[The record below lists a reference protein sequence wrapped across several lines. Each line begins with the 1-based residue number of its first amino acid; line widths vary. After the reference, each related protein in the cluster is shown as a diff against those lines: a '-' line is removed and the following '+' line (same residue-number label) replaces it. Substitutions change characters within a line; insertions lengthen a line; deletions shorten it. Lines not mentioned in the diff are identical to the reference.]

1 MKQISVFNIIKLVLL
16 STVLFINLQQ
26 AFAADAVKEVRI
38 AAVAYGKDGKT
49 GFNGSAGV
57 VDTEGWLRAELQ
69 KQNIKLTWVAIPPQS
84 VATTINEDFAN
95 HSIDFA
101 DYGDLP
107 SVILNANGIDTR
119 LIVPGGRG
127 NNVYLVVPPGS
138 TAKSILDL
146 KGKRIAIHRGRPWE
160 VSFGRLLAANGLKI
174 TDFKVSN
181 LNPVAGA
188 AALVAGNVDAFV
200 TLSDAYTLEDKH
212 LGKIIWSTKQAG
224 QDWKMR
230 AEVWGTK
237 SFIDQHPEVTQI
249 IATAFVK
256 AAYWTSQDAN
266 RETYINTASLSG
278 QPADVL
284 RREFSQDTVTWKAR
298 WSPLFDDFVSNHYR
312 VVAAYSKQNG
322 LIRTDVDVDKL
333 FDRRFVDSALKSL
346 SLESYWVSKDAGKD
360 VAKDASKLAPKT

>member
-1 MKQISVFNIIKLVLL
+1 MKRVKLFDLIGLALL
-16 STVLFINLQQ
+16 SALFLINLQH
-26 AFAADAVKEVRI
+26 AVAADAPKEVRI
-38 AAVAYGKDGKT
+38 AAVAYSKDGKT
-49 GFNGSAGV
+49 GFNGTAGV
-57 VDTEGWLRAELQ
+57 VDSEGWLRTELQ
-69 KQNIKLTWVAIPPQS
+69 KQNIKLTWVPIPPQS

-146 KGKRIAIHRGRPWE
+146 KGKRIALHRGRPWE
-160 VSFGRLLAANGLKI
+160 VSFERLLAANGLKI

-200 TLSDAYTLEDKH
+200 TLYDAFTLEDKH
-212 LGKIIWSTKQAG
+212 LGKIIWSTKLPG

-230 AEVWGTK
+230 AELWGAK
-237 SFIDQHPEVTQI
+237 PYIDQHPEITQI

-266 RETYINTASLSG
+266 KEEFIKTASLNG
-278 QPADVL
+278 IPEDVL
-284 RREFSQDTVTWKAR
+284 RKEYSQDSVTWKSR
-298 WSPLFDDFVSNHYR
+298 WSPLADDFVANHYR

-322 LIRTDVDVDKL
+322 LIRSALNTDKL
-333 FDRRFVDSALKSL
+333 FDRRFLDGALKSL
-346 SLESYWVSKDAGKD
+346 SLESYWSTADT
-360 VAKDASKLAPKT
+360 AKDASKPAPKT